1 MPLDPVIAQG
11 FRGIELQNPLDT
23 YARVQQIQSAQQQ
36 NQLNA
41 LKMQEYQRE
50 NAANNAL
57 NQAYQAAYN
66 PNTGAYDMNKLRGE
80 VIRGGAGAKLPGIE
94 EGMSKLRTQQFAQGK
109 AETELADA
117 KLKQARSFLDTIN
130 PADPNAPQQYI
141 AWHESNHRDPVLG
154 PLLASRGVTADQAR
168 GRIMQAIQQG
178 PQAFAQLVTQS
189 KLGTEKF
196 IELNKPTTQVIDQSG
211 QRQVVQIPGLGGAPT
226 TVGTYADVPLPPA
239 VAAQKV
245 TQARAGAPIV
255 DLKVNAYVPAS
266 EQAQKDY
273 ISAVSDERKSL
284 RTAPDTLKN
293 IDAAKKLIPTAS
305 GFMGKGGEPLLAVAS
320 FLNNR
325 IGTSINT
332 QGVTDATLLRTRL
345 FEGILDNLKKL
356 DSQPS
361 QEQQRVL
368 AESLGNLG
376 TDPAALGQILDRIGE
391 IVRDRVDR
399 YNVDVSDAENR
410 GVKFPFK
417 PQLKLPGASSVPA
430 SIPVAAPAP
439 TTPTAPAAQPIYAR
453 NPTTGQRIMSV
464 DGGNNWTPAR

>member
-50 NAANNAL
+50 NAATNAL

-66 PNTGAYDMNKLRGE
+66 PATGAYDMNRLRGE

-94 EGMSKLRTQQFAQGK
+94 KQIGELRTQQFAQGK

-141 AWHESNHRDPVLG
+141 AWHEANHRDPVLG

-196 IELNKPTTQVIDQSG
+196 IELNKPSTQVIDQSG

-226 TVGTYADVPLPPA
+226 TVGTYADVPLPA
-239 VAAQKV
+239 GVEAQK
-245 TQARAGAPIV
+245 ARIAKAGASNISLSTEKKYGEAFAGNIAKV
-255 DLKVNAYVPAS
+255 DIDKMTTAESAPA
-266 EQAQKDY
+266 
-273 ISAVSDERKSL
+273 
-284 RTAPDTLKN
+284 
-293 IDAAKKLIPTAS
+293 
-305 GFMGKGGEPLLAVAS
+305 
-320 FLNNR
+320 
-325 IGTSINT
+325 
-332 QGVTDATLLRTRL
+332 
-345 FEGILDNLKKL
+345 
-356 DSQPS
+356 
-361 QEQQRVL
+361 L
-368 AESLGNLG
+368 AESANRIIGLVQQGNVLTGPIADVKLNIARALNVAGVDNAEKISNTEKLIAATGQSTLDAIKGAGLG
-376 TDPAALGQILDRIGE
+376 TGQGFTDKDLKFLQGVAGGTINLTPQTLTELASLQHRVATKAAESWNRRRQE
-391 IVRDRVDR
+391 IPK
-399 YNVDVSDAENR
+399 DVVQGTGLSMT
-410 GVKFPFK
+410 PIT
-417 PQLKLPGASSVPA
+417 VPPLMQK
-430 SIPVAAPAP
+430 S
-439 TTPTAPAAQPIYAR
+439 APAAALPKGVGA
-453 NPTTGQRIMSV
+453 
-464 DGGNNWTPAR
+464 DWTLMADKNGAKAWVSPDRKQIVEVP